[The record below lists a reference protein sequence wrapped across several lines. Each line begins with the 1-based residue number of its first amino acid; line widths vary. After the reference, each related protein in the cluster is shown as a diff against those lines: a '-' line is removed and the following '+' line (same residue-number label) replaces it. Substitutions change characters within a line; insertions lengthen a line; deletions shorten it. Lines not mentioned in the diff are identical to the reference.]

1 MQPNELDHGLPPLD
15 DDVTPEQ
22 LAMARQFI
30 GRAAADNAA
39 FYEALCGTLPDWVWR
54 ETWVQVNERR
64 AWLHR
69 RGFTDTHIVE
79 LAASIDDVLDA
90 SNTGP
95 GYAVGCLTADFVKA
109 VNYLAHVR
117 YAVSLGPEE
126 GLKELYGHH
135 AAAGYASNA
144 GASVGGSKAA
154 ESRRKEG
161 KLDERDAR
169 IRKARASGAT
179 VADLAARFSISERQI
194 RNVLKGPKAP
204 KAPKAE
210 T

>member
-39 FYEALCGTLPDWVWR
+39 FYEALCGTLPDWVSR

-117 YAVSLGPEE
+117 YAVSLRPKD
-126 GLKELYGHH
+126 GLEVLYGRH

-144 GASVGGSKAA
+144 GAADGGRKGA
-154 ESRRKEG
+154 ETRRKDG
-161 KLDERDAR
+161 DLDKRDDD
-169 IRKARASGAT
+169 IRKAHAHGAAL
-179 VADLAARFSISERQI
+179 ADLAARFGLSTRRI
-194 RNVLKGPKAP
+194 RTILKGPKARKP
-204 KAPKAE
+204 E